1 MGFSQRKFVGFR
13 NRCEFDKKRIV
24 IASKRDFV
32 VVGYDYEKRV
42 YELLKSFV
50 GFDEEIRFI
59 SFLEDNNPSFLF
71 LIIYNKKE
79 QCSHFKI
86 YKLKKN
92 KKYDHLQQKI
102 EETKNFVTEKIIE
115 NINKGH
121 FKKKRKKSYDNM
133 ELVPTKLVKLR
144 DDNHLKVYS
153 SNALR
158 SNSNLTVS

>member
-1 MGFSQRKFVGFR
+1 MSFSQRKFIGFR
-13 NRCEFDKKRIV
+13 NRCEFDKKRVV

-42 YELLKSFV
+42 YELLRSFV
-50 GFDEEIRFI
+50 NYDEEIRFI
-59 SFLEDNNPSFLF
+59 SFLEDHIPSFLF

-79 QCSHFKI
+79 KCTHFKI

-92 KKYDHLQQKI
+92 AKYDHPQAKI
-102 EETKNFVTEKIIE
+102 EETKSLVAEKIIE

-133 ELVPTKLVKLR
+133 ELVPIKQLALS
-144 DDNHLKVYS
+144 NNQLELKPQS
-153 SNALR
+153 KH
-158 SNSNLTVS
+158 